1 MALGSMLEDPDLTDI
16 TFVVEGESFQAHRC
30 FLAVRSEF
38 FRGLFKSGMQG
49 GHAGGSILIK
59 DVSARGFRALLHY
72 LYTNQLPEETEQ
84 EISGKVQLVVGEDGR
99 RGAEE
104 GGEGLQVTA
113 GGQRLGEILQVAD
126 RFQVE
131 DMLKLGLAVF
141 EHNLSVENAIGHLVW
156 AHMAGPEAAQRIA
169 LKFAAQHI
177 HQIQRDAPATF
188 DLLRKPI
195 MNDVAV
201 ELLKTA
207 GAAQ

>member
-1 MALGSMLEDPDLTDI
+1 M
-16 TFVVEGESFQAHRC
+16 
-30 FLAVRSEF
+30 
-38 FRGLFKSGMQG
+38 
-49 GHAGGSILIK
+49 
-59 DVSARGFRALLHY
+59 
-72 LYTNQLPEETEQ
+72 
-84 EISGKVQLVVGEDGR
+84 
-99 RGAEE
+99 
-104 GGEGLQVTA
+104 TA

-177 HQIQRDAPATF
+177 HQIQRDAPTTF